1 MPPTDGRKSVKR
13 QSEKGVKMVG
23 TRIRALRAERRM
35 TQEELAEKSGISRIT
50 ISKLENGKTD
60 NMSTFT
66 ALALASALEVS
77 VAVLLCAEC

>member
-1 MPPTDGRKSVKR
+1 MKR

-35 TQEELAEKSGISRIT
+35 TQEELAEKSGVSRIT

-66 ALALASALEVS
+66 ALALASALKVS

>member
-1 MPPTDGRKSVKR
+1 MNIETANRLLQYRKQAGFS
-13 QSEKGVKMVG
+13 
-23 TRIRALRAERRM
+23 
-35 TQEELAEKSGISRIT
+35 QEELAEKSGVSRIT

-66 ALALASALEVS
+66 ALALASALQVS